1 LKIPYY
7 DNFMHLMPPLYIAL
21 IGMMVVYTMYYYGKL
36 KASLATMA
44 FVIIIMTIGFGA
56 ILEWENIP
64 TTHF

>member
-1 LKIPYY
+1 ML
-7 DNFMHLMPPLYIAL
+7 PLYIAL